1 MIART
6 TPSVSYSMWLRRI
19 LDSHTSQA
27 WDAEPTD
34 NREREDEELN
44 DVWTEISDCHKQR
57 LWGLSSDL
65 NTLRDQEKWVD
76 SHWPPMTQAELGQAQ
91 TEAFRRKQW
100 DKFLEC
106 LRRPPRFL
114 AQNMVDYLRG
124 RAWMEMGHPEVALL
138 FFDNAARVEPENS
151 TYHVLALECLKAIQ
165 DWSELLK
172 RCEAYVQDSRTV
184 PRLLFRAADALHGYA
199 NETGD
204 QAYYAQALRVVE
216 EGFHRAAL
224 PGHQEQ
230 MPSILAGAYATK
242 SFCLAHLDRAEDSLK
257 VFDEAVARFPEN
269 TTLLTARA
277 LLKQELGRPDAIDDF
292 RDAVNRGTIAVWSY
306 IEVARHA
313 LQDGQ
318 KHEAIE
324 LCRRGVALAQRDNIA
339 AILFELL
346 AIALL
351 RSKDST
357 DAVRA
362 AFQMASE
369 LDPLNEDIRVNRES
383 DSPPNPV

>member
-1 MIART
+1 M
-6 TPSVSYSMWLRRI
+6 
-19 LDSHTSQA
+19 
-27 WDAEPTD
+27 
-34 NREREDEELN
+34 
-44 DVWTEISDCHKQR
+44 TE
-57 LWGLSSDL
+57 
-65 NTLRDQEKWVD
+65 
-76 SHWPPMTQAELGQAQ
+76 AELGQAQ

-124 RAWMEMGHPEVALL
+124 RAWMEMGHPVVALL
-138 FFDNAARVEPENS
+138 FFDNAARLEPDNS

-165 DWSELLK
+165 DWPELLK
-172 RCEAYVQDSRTV
+172 RCEAYVQDSQTA
-184 PRLLFRAADALHGYA
+184 PRLLFRAADAIHVYA

-204 QAYYAQALRVVE
+204 QAYYTQALRVVE
-216 EGFHRAAL
+216 EGFRRAAQ

-230 MPSILAGAYATK
+230 MASILAGAYATK
-242 SFCLAHLDRAEDSLK
+242 SSCLEHLDRAEDSLR

-318 KHEAIE
+318 NHEALE
-324 LCRRGVALAQRDNIA
+324 LCRRGITLAQRNNVA

-351 RSKDST
+351 RLNDST

-362 AFQMASE
+362 AFQRANE
-369 LDPLNEDIRVNRES
+369 LDPLNDDIRVNRES
-383 DSPPNPV
+383 FERFAAQPSEGEPRWQLDRALPPNAFDDVYAQLQPAA